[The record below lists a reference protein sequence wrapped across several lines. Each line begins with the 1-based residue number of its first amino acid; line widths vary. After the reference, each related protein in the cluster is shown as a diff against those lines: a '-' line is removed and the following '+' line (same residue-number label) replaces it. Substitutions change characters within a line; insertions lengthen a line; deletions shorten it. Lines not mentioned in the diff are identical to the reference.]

1 MGVAENESRNRP
13 GCTRRRALPLLLG
26 GLVQCLA
33 GCESLRLF
41 GLPRPDGKVDK
52 DPATAAATTL
62 PCKNQFRVAPYLF
75 FHDFELKH
83 DHPIFR
89 DLEGLRDQVYKELH
103 LPAGTAV
110 VKVYLFESEERY
122 DRFMRSKY
130 PDLPHRRAFFMV
142 LPTALGGENLVVY
155 TVWADRLQQV
165 QQDLRHE
172 LTHALLNSVLK
183 NIPIWLD
190 EGLAEYFELPPERQG
205 INASHLELLSH
216 PPDGPVKFD
225 LTRLEAIG
233 SAEVEKM
240 NRPEYREAW
249 AWVHLLLR
257 STPEAKA
264 VLVAYLQQL
273 RTAHEPEP
281 LLPKLAKVFP
291 QPEQALEE
299 HLAHLEDRELP
310 AALEK
315 RQ

>member
-1 MGVAENESRNRP
+1 MLLSALFLALSGCQGLNFFGSRDDKP
-13 GCTRRRALPLLLG
+13 GDGGGRDTRIAASVPKPSKY
-26 GLVQCLA
+26 CL
-33 GCESLRLF
+33 RI
-41 GLPRPDGKVDK
+41 
-52 DPATAAATTL
+52 
-62 PCKNQFRVAPYLF
+62 APYVFLS
-75 FHDFELKH
+75 DVELNRNQDTFKE
-83 DHPIFR
+83 
-89 DLEGLRDQVYKELH
+89 LEGLRDQVYKELH